1 MCRLCSTDA
10 DNVPDWTWTP
20 QPPIDDEII
29 PTSDVDE
36 IELEVILFLL
46 PSKHLNIS
54 STYLQIPPHILKAYN
69 MTESNVPQP
78 KSTQVAAALPTEY
91 SEPQA
96 VEAEYDS
103 SSSIGSLVS
112 T

>member
-1 MCRLCSTDA
+1 
-10 DNVPDWTWTP
+10 
-20 QPPIDDEII
+20 
-29 PTSDVDE
+29 
-36 IELEVILFLL
+36 
-46 PSKHLNIS
+46 
-54 STYLQIPPHILKAYN
+54 